1 MTLWVVTLSLA
12 LSFVTRSIY
21 AYPVLMQI
29 DEGAERC
36 FQFQIP
42 MGDDANLVAVVLP
55 SEEEIPD
62 EKVESWYFDQVYK
75 LTKAKND
82 KNIIPREFPEEMP
95 GHVAAHMSEYHQKTQ
110 GGGSPL
116 IVTLTNRPA
125 DDDKKHHNQYTA
137 KVFKPLVVNF
147 ISRTTNARSKRKGWA
162 NAEDAEIDGY
172 GLCVQNR
179 DDEKYYQIV
188 LDIVLISE
196 DVPNDL
202 DQADGFSVD
211 SHLTPLEE
219 SLKDSITSAENILR
233 EMRYMEQREQ
243 RMRKTTDSINSRV
256 HWFSYLSVSILL
268 AVTYIQ
274 VTYLKRYFHKKKLM

>member
-1 MTLWVVTLSLA
+1 MPSWILLFSLTLFLA
-12 LSFVTRSIY
+12 ASYSD

-29 DEGAERC
+29 EEGAERC

-42 MGDDANLVAVVLP
+42 LGDDANLVAVVLP
-55 SEEEIPD
+55 GEDEIPD

-82 KNIIPREFPEEMP
+82 KNIIPREFPDEMP
-95 GHVAAHMSEYHQKTQ
+95 GHVAAHMSEYHQATK

-116 IVTLTNRPA
+116 IVTLTNRPSEE
-125 DDDKKHHNQYTA
+125 DKKFQNQYTA

-162 NAEDAEIDGY
+162 NTDDSEIDGY

-179 DDEKYYQIV
+179 DDEKYFQIV

-196 DVPNDL
+196 DIPSDL
-202 DQADGFSVD
+202 DEADSFSVD

-233 EMRYMEQREQ
+233 EMRYMEQRER

-268 AVTYIQ
+268 AVTYVQ